1 MTLEDFLTRFGS
13 SLTGESLI
21 ALGVAVLAG
30 VTASAVCPCTL
41 PMGLGIGVRLAVP
54 RAAEWL
60 RPRVARVG
68 MVMLIC
74 VALVIVV
81 MIAPAVVQS
90 GFRLALAS
98 ALITV
103 CALAIGHAL
112 GGPDRETRVTVAV
125 GSAARNPGLAL
136 LVAQLNP
143 TSPEVGA
150 AVMTHLLVSALTI
163 TPYVMRR
170 VRIR

>member
-1 MTLEDFLTRFGS
+1 M
-13 SLTGESLI
+13 
-21 ALGVAVLAG
+21 
-30 VTASAVCPCTL
+30 
-41 PMGLGIGVRLAVP
+41 
-54 RAAEWL
+54 
-60 RPRVARVG
+60 
-68 MVMLIC
+68 
-74 VALVIVV
+74 
-81 MIAPAVVQS
+81 Q
-90 GFRLALAS
+90 RLALAATF
-98 ALITV
+98 ALALVPTFGRLAQAADALGRIV
-103 CALAIGHAL
+103 KHHLAIGHAL
-112 GGPDRETRVTVAV
+112 GGPDRETRVSVAV

>member
-1 MTLEDFLTRFGS
+1 
-13 SLTGESLI
+13 
-21 ALGVAVLAG
+21 
-30 VTASAVCPCTL
+30 
-41 PMGLGIGVRLAVP
+41 
-54 RAAEWL
+54 
-60 RPRVARVG
+60 
-68 MVMLIC
+68 MVMLIA

-81 MIAPAVVQS
+81 LVAPTVIRS
-90 GFRLALAS
+90 GFRLALAC

-103 CALAIGHAL
+103 CALALGHAL
-112 GGPDRETRVTVAV
+112 GGPDRETRMVVAV

-163 TPYVMRR
+163 TPYVTR
-170 VRIR
+170 RIRLQV